1 MIFHLTGQS
10 VNLKQIIIAA
20 LITFVSL
27 PSFAEETRY
36 ISDNVFLYMHSGP
49 GTQYRITG
57 TVKAGETVTFLQKN
71 ADSGYAQIKTSRNK
85 VAWIDG
91 KYLTNRE
98 SLKVRTPK
106 LQAELDKAKAKL
118 ATIKDDN
125 RRFFAEKDQEI
136 SAQSE
141 TIAALTADNN
151 SLKTEAER
159 LRVENQA
166 LAGRLDTKE
175 EDEQHRFF
183 MLGAAVLAVGL
194 LAGLIIPSLRIRKKS
209 NNGWS

>member
-1 MIFHLTGQS
+1 M
-10 VNLKQIIIAA
+10 NLKQIILAA
-20 LITFVSL
+20 LITIVSL

-57 TVKAGETVTFLQKN
+57 TVKAGETVTFLQKDD
-71 ADSGYAQIKTSRNK
+71 ASGYTQIKTARNK

-125 RRFFAEKDQEI
+125 KRFFAEKDQEI
-136 SAQSE
+136 SAQAA

-151 SLKTEAER
+151 ALKTEAER
-159 LRVENQA
+159 LQVENQA

-183 MLGAAVLAVGL
+183 MLGAAVLAIGL

-209 NNGWS
+209 RDGWS